1 MKKLLLI
8 LASTVVVLASVA
20 GTLAWLTSSTA
31 TLNNTF
37 TVGDLTITLEEP
49 NFPEDPKIVP
59 GSEVPKDPIVTL
71 AEGSEASYVFM
82 KVEIG
87 ATLLSEAIQSID
99 YNTTAWTKGTG
110 TSGNGVPENVYFR
123 QETAAEAERDL
134 PALFTKVLFKN
145 TITGARLT
153 QICEGYDGH
162 PAEGIKV
169 TAYAIQSANL
179 PAQTAASAW
188 SMLAEQESLS

>member
-8 LASTVVVLASVA
+8 LASTVLVLASVA
-20 GTLAWLTSSTA
+20 GTLAWLTSSTD

-37 TVGDLTITLEEP
+37 TVGDLTITLDEP

-71 AEGSEASYVFM
+71 AAGSEASYVFV

-123 QETAAEAERDL
+123 QETAAAAERDL
-134 PALFTKVLFKN
+134 PALFTKVTFK
-145 TITGARLT
+145 TGITGARLT
-153 QICEGYDGH
+153 QICEGYTEEGGTVH
-162 PAEGIKV
+162 AAEGIKV

-188 SMLAEQESLS
+188 AMLNA